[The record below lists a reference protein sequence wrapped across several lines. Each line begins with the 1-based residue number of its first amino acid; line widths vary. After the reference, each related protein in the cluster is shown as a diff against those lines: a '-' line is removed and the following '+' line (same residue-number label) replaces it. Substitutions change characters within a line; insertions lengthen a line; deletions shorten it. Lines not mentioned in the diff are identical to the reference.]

1 MPTLHYLA
9 NRITKLQITTFY
21 STKLFSKW
29 SQKMKIEANGISIGY
44 DLTGNPDGAVV
55 TLSHS
60 LATTREMWWPQIESL
75 ETNYRVL
82 RYDTRGHGE
91 TDGPDEPYSI
101 PLLANDLVALLKA
114 LKIDKTHFVGLS
126 MGGMIGQ
133 LLAAKHRDLLKTVT
147 LCATTC
153 QMPKEAIPAWDERIV
168 LAGAKGMD
176 ALVESTVERWFTRT
190 YIDSTSRGL
199 DRVREMI
206 RQTPPQAFIRC
217 GQTIKVLA
225 QLDMLKKVQSPTLV
239 LVGAEDPSTPPA
251 ASKLIKDNIVG
262 AEMEIIGQASHLLNI
277 EQSES
282 FNERLLRFLAT
293 H

>member
-1 MPTLHYLA
+1 M
-9 NRITKLQITTFY
+9 R
-21 STKLFSKW
+21 
-29 SQKMKIEANGISIGY
+29 IEANGISVGY
-44 DLTGNPDGAVV
+44 DLTGNPDGEVI

-60 LATTREMWWPQIESL
+60 LATTREMWWPQIEAL
-75 ETNYRVL
+75 EANYRVL

-101 PLLANDLVALLKA
+101 PLLAKDLVALLEA

-133 LLAAKHRDLLKTVT
+133 LLAATRRELLKTVT

-153 QMPKEAIPAWDERIV
+153 QMPKEATPAWDERIV

-190 YIDSTSRGL
+190 YIDSSTASL

-206 RQTPPQAFIRC
+206 RQTPPQTFIRC
-217 GQTIKVLA
+217 GQMIKVLA
-225 QLDMLKKVQSPTLV
+225 QLDMLKEIQSPTLV
-239 LVGAEDPSTPPA
+239 VVGAEDPSTPPA
-251 ASKLIKDNIVG
+251 ASKLIKEHITG
-262 AEMEIIGQASHLLNI
+262 AEMEIISQASHLLNV
-277 EQSES
+277 EQAES
-282 FNERLLRFLAT
+282 FNERLLQFLNT

>member
-1 MPTLHYLA
+1 
-9 NRITKLQITTFY
+9 
-21 STKLFSKW
+21 
-29 SQKMKIEANGISIGY
+29 MKIEANGISIGY

-133 LLAAKHRDLLKTVT
+133 LLAAQHPDLLKTVT

-168 LAGAKGMD
+168 VAGAKGMD

-190 YIDSTSRGL
+190 YIDGPSHSL